1 MAKCW
6 ELRGCDDEMMSECAH
21 NNPGEKCPS
30 RCAFAK
36 CERPGHAVATD
47 PGLVF
52 DPWADRSAA
61 MREECTFCV
70 FFLENGPRVAN
81 H

>member
-6 ELRGCDDEMMSECAH
+6 ELRGCDDEMMSECPH
-21 NNPGEKCPS
+21 NEPGERCPS

-36 CERPGHAVATD
+36 CDRPMHAVASD
-47 PGLVF
+47 AALVF
-52 DPWADRSAA
+52 DPWADRKEAI
-61 MREECTFCV
+61 REECTYCV
-70 FFLENGPRVAN
+70 FFLEKGPRIGN